1 MVTSL
6 LLIISFL
13 LHIVTLTAIFQLV
26 RRLKNNN
33 ERYDTSE
40 INALF
45 TDYINEIK
53 QENLHLQQQLAQ
65 GKKYS
70 QEEKGEVDKQE
81 HISPSEIESIH
92 NEKKPQD
99 EMTTSLQGKILQL
112 YSKGFTPSEIAQQLN
127 CGKTEAEL
135 TVKLYHMS
143 SDD

>member
-13 LHIVTLTAIFQLV
+13 LHIVTLTAIFRLFKQL
-26 RRLKNNN
+26 KDS

-40 INALF
+40 MNALF
-45 TDYINEIK
+45 TEYINEIK

-65 GKKYS
+65 QKNNP
-70 QEEKGEVDKQE
+70 QEDKREVEKQA
-81 HISPSEIESIH
+81 HISSPEIESIH
-92 NEKKPQD
+92 KVTKPQD

-112 YSKGFTPSEIAQQLN
+112 YSQGFTPSEIAQQLN

-143 SDD
+143 SGN

>member
-13 LHIVTLTAIFQLV
+13 LHIVTLTAIFQLFK
-26 RRLKNNN
+26 RLKDS

-40 INALF
+40 MNALF
-45 TDYINEIK
+45 TEYINEIK
-53 QENLHLQQQLAQ
+53 QENVHLQQQLAQ
-65 GKKYS
+65 QKNNPP
-70 QEEKGEVDKQE
+70 QEEKREVEKQE
-81 HISPSEIESIH
+81 HISSPEIESIH
-92 NEKKPQD
+92 NETKPQD
-99 EMTTSLQGKILQL
+99 EMKTSLQGKILQL